1 MTRNLFS
8 CSTIVFWIIVA
19 VLGITPVFWTPDDA
33 GPAKARE
40 NIITPAELAGH
51 ATPEDCW
58 MAIRGAVHDVSAYLP
73 EHPSRPDIV
82 LPWCGKEAT
91 EAYETKMKGRPHSPY
106 ADEMLEKYR
115 VGTLGKAP
123 SP

>member
-1 MTRNLFS
+1 MTRKLFI
-8 CSTIVFWIIVA
+8 CSTIFFWIIVA
-19 VLGITPVFWTPDDA
+19 VLGMTPVFWMPDDV

-40 NIITPAELAGH
+40 TIITPAELAGH

-58 MAIRGAVHDVSAYLP
+58 MVIRGAVHDVSAYLP

-115 VGTLGKAP
+115 IGTLGKAP
-123 SP
+123 

>member
-1 MTRNLFS
+1 MTRKLFI
-8 CSTIVFWIIVA
+8 CSTLAFWIV
-19 VLGITPVFWTPDDA
+19 VSGLGMISFFRMPEKQ
-33 GPAKARE
+33 GPAAPGEK
-40 NIITPAELAGH
+40 IITPAELAGH

-58 MAIRGAVHDVSAYLP
+58 MAIRGAVHGVSGYLP

-106 ADEMLEKYR
+106 ADELLEKYR
-115 VGTLGKAP
+115 IGTLGKAP
-123 SP
+123 